1 MTARSILAKEY
12 IHNFQTSQ
20 DEEIIYLIA
29 FIYKN
34 VIQLR
39 FKPQFG
45 PLDKIRYLFRYREK

>member
-1 MTARSILAKEY
+1 LAKEY